1 MPIENLDNC
10 TVLIVDDSPD
20 NLAFMSQ
27 GLANRYHVK
36 AAKSGPMALSI
47 LDKFSID
54 LVLLDIVMPEMSGF
68 EVIQKIMANPNTQ
81 DIPVIFLTAKDNPED
96 QKLGFELGAVDYVY
110 KPVSVPL
117 LRARVDTHLQ
127 NKISKDILKN
137 QNGYL
142 EKEVIKRSNELD
154 KMQDAVVYA
163 LASLA
168 ETRDPDTGN
177 HILRTQHYVKALAE
191 QLAKLP
197 KYQQKLT
204 PNVINTYFKAAPLHD
219 IGKVGIADNILLKP
233 GKLDSDEFEIM
244 KGHASLGLRALEKA
258 EKMSG
263 AKNDLIDMAKEI
275 AHGHHEKWDGS
286 GYPNGLQGDAIPLS
300 ARLMAVADVYD
311 ALICRRIYKEP
322 MPHDNAKTILLEGKG
337 RHFDPEV
344 IDAFLAIEERFI
356 SIAHEYADD

>member
-154 KMQDAVVYA
+154 KMQDAVV
-163 LASLA
+163 
-168 ETRDPDTGN
+168 
-177 HILRTQHYVKALAE
+177 
-191 QLAKLP
+191 
-197 KYQQKLT
+197 
-204 PNVINTYFKAAPLHD
+204 
-219 IGKVGIADNILLKP
+219 
-233 GKLDSDEFEIM
+233 
-244 KGHASLGLRALEKA
+244 
-258 EKMSG
+258 
-263 AKNDLIDMAKEI
+263 
-275 AHGHHEKWDGS
+275 
-286 GYPNGLQGDAIPLS
+286 
-300 ARLMAVADVYD
+300 
-311 ALICRRIYKEP
+311 
-322 MPHDNAKTILLEGKG
+322 
-337 RHFDPEV
+337 
-344 IDAFLAIEERFI
+344 
-356 SIAHEYADD
+356 